1 MFEAMSSNMGIGAA
15 SGIGSTL
22 GIVLVSRRGFARFT
36 LVALLASGAAC
47 GRTASDRSSTTLDE
61 GQRRRAAMASVVGVV
76 HLQGGEVDASC
87 TGVLVATNLVLT
99 ARHCVSNVVVETLSC
114 DALGS
119 ARSGGEATADRE
131 ASSLGVVSARASVRR
146 EASLAI
152 VAHGEAILHPE
163 TPTLCNGDIALV
175 VLDRDLTG
183 HSIAPLGLEAAPTAG
198 DRVAIVIHGGE
209 AVVSRPILAVGP
221 ARRALGG
228 RLVEVASNEF
238 LLGEGVCAG
247 DSGGPAIDVASG
259 TVVGV
264 ATRGG
269 NGYVPRDATP
279 SEQAKACADFEAG
292 GNSYEAANVFTRVD
306 AFRGFL
312 LRGLAVAGARDHR

>member
-22 GIVLVSRRGFARFT
+22 GIVLVSRRGFARLM

-61 GQRRRAAMASVVGVV
+61 GQRRREAMASVVGVV
-76 HLQGGEVDASC
+76 QLRGGGVDASC
-87 TGVLVATNLVLT
+87 TGVLVAPNLVLT
-99 ARHCVSNVVVETLSC
+99 ARHCVSSVVVETLSC
-114 DALGS
+114 DAQGS
-119 ARSGGEATADRE
+119 ARSGGEAAADRE
-131 ASSLGVVSARASVRR
+131 AASLGVVSDRTSARRDARP
-146 EASLAI
+146 EIA
-152 VAHGEAILHPE
+152 AHGEAILHPE
-163 TPTLCNGDIALV
+163 TATLCNGDIALLL
-175 VLDRDLTG
+175 LDRELAG
-183 HSIAPLGLEAAPTAG
+183 HSIAPLGLEAAPVAG
-198 DRVAIVIHGGE
+198 DRVAIVIHGE
-209 AVVSRPILAVGP
+209 PVASRPILAVG
-221 ARRALGG
+221 RTRYALGG

-259 TVVGV
+259 SVIGV

-292 GNSYEAANVFTRVD
+292 GNSYKAANVFTRVD